1 MSADRPRGQAKPQS
15 CQISS
20 SQCQPSCPGSLAH
33 AHIWLAH
40 TEYCL
45 QLLCPCKPLFNPQ
58 SSYCFSFPPC
68 LTKSLSCPLSLMPP
82 LECVGGTLLLSLPI
96 VPCLHTT
103 RWAGPKTGPYHYNY
117 YYADYFNS
125 FTTNI
130 MYLLSHT
137 YEFQYSNKVALRAL
151 SRSYRLL
158 LFHAVSHFQWR
169 INGYTSFSVKQLVD
183 EWRAWRTTNGM
194 WADQWCIKWLVA
206 GIVASDGCF
215 FFQLWGSYMDY
226 SIHPSI
232 ILCLSYSI
240 LLGEL
245 RGGNYPGQATYL
257 SPILEMKNQSL
268 TFTLMT
274 NVTHLALD
282 CGSKERTQGW
292 WIWILTVTEITAASF
307 L

>member
-20 SQCQPSCPGSLAH
+20 SQCQPSCAGILAH

-103 RWAGPKTGPYHYNY
+103 RWAGPKTGPYQYNY

-215 FFQLWGSYMDY
+215 FSNFVAHTWITP
-226 SIHPSI
+226 SIHPS
-232 ILCLSYSI
+232 SSA
-240 LLGEL
+240 
-245 RGGNYPGQATYL
+245 YPIQFYWVNWEVG
-257 SPILEMKNQSL
+257 
-268 TFTLMT
+268 
-274 NVTHLALD
+274 
-282 CGSKERTQGW
+282 
-292 WIWILTVTEITAASF
+292 
-307 L
+307 